1 MSEWT
6 RPAQR
11 IRCAVEMDKP
21 LAVRRERWTLVQ
33 GDKKANVIEA
43 EVFQTAGK
51 PYDMTGCTVT
61 LTFVRPDHLAVPPI
75 TAEVNGNVAA
85 VTLTDTCYRVS
96 GRYNALMQI
105 AKDGADRTILWL
117 VGDVLE
123 TENDGM
129 VDTEAVFPTPEE
141 MLVIFQQVEQAKQA
155 ANTAAAGASAAAEGA
170 NSATSRAD
178 AAATA
183 ANKWANATAKATAIS
198 AESQPTVGVSESSGN
213 KVINFGI
220 PAGKTP
226 NITFRVSTGAPG
238 TQVQIKQSGTP
249 EAPVIDLTIP
259 RGDTGAVDG
268 IDYFTGNPSALGT
281 ESPGT
286 ANGVA
291 RGDHVH
297 PLPSAQAIGALPTNG
312 TAYNAE
318 RFGGMLPSEY
328 ASEDQFQQL
337 VASLNQ
343 TIDAAY
349 AMTKELVK
357 TSQAPNLLVN
367 SYFTNPVN
375 QRGLTQ
381 LTGLQGTAH
390 TYGLI
395 DRWLCYGSGTVFTV
409 ENGYIKAVNNG
420 NATCG
425 IVQRVE
431 SSIIRAGKKYTLACK
446 ASVGASARL
455 SYGAG
460 LNVHTHQ
467 IDLNAAN
474 EIHTLTFTASESTDG
489 AHIVRLCTLAYA
501 QTFKVE
507 WMALYEGEY
516 TADTLPPYVPKGYT
530 EELAECQ
537 RYFVRI
543 GGNAAYTHIGLA
555 HAQND
560 TQLICS
566 APLPQPMRNVVTPS
580 VIKGGETKM
589 TAKSG
594 TTFKDITSVMV
605 NQTGVGVIALTLTSA
620 ALTKGDVFD
629 VYVPTGSW
637 LDISADL

>member
-1 MSEWT
+1 MAEPYKHVYKVDLNEPLKRFDVGEILASGDEKANSFEVAVC
-6 RPAQR
+6 RDGASVD
-11 IRCAVEMDKP
+11 IAGCAVY
-21 LAVRRERWTLVQ
+21 
-33 GDKKANVIEA
+33 GYFI
-43 EVFQTAGK
+43 
-51 PYDMTGCTVT
+51 
-61 LTFVRPDHLAVPPI
+61 RPNEETMKVNG
-75 TAEVNGNVAA
+75 TAEGNWARVELPKSCYVYDGAFSLAIKITGNSITQTVAVFDGLIVKTITDSIVDGNRVLYGLEDLLAQIAATEAAA
-85 VTLTDTCYRVS
+85 V
-96 GRYNALMQI
+96 N
-105 AKDGADRTILWL
+105 
-117 VGDVLE
+117 
-123 TENDGM
+123 
-129 VDTEAVFPTPEE
+129 
-141 MLVIFQQVEQAKQA
+141 
-155 ANTAAAGASAAAEGA
+155 ANTAASNA
-170 NSATSRAD
+170 NTATKNANT
-178 AAATA
+178 AATN
-183 ANKWANATAKATAIS
+183 ANKWANATAKATAVS
-198 AESQPTVGVSESSGN
+198 AESQPTVGVSESNGN
-213 KVINFGI
+213 KVITFGI

-226 NITFRVSTGAPG
+226 NITFRVATGEPG

-268 IDYFTGNPSALGT
+268 VDYFSGNPSALGT
-281 ESPGT
+281 ASPGT
-286 ANGVA
+286 ANGLA

-297 PLPSAQAIGALPTNG
+297 PMPSASDIGALAAGGTAANASKLGGKTPDQYLGVNG
-312 TAYNAE
+312 TAADSSKL
-318 RFGGMLPSEY
+318 GGKAPEY
-328 ASEDQFQQL
+328 YIQ
-337 VASLNQ
+337 
-343 TIDAAY
+343 
-349 AMTKELVK
+349 
-357 TSQAPNLLVN
+357 PRNLLDN
-367 SYFTNPVN
+367 SNFSDPIN

-431 SSIIRAGKKYTLACK
+431 SGVIRAGKKYTLACK
-446 ASVGASARL
+446 ATVGASARL

-474 EIHTLTFTASESTDG
+474 EIHTHTFTASESTDG
-489 AHIVRLCTLAYA
+489 AHIVRLCTLANA

-516 TADTLPPYVPKGYT
+516 TADDLPPYVPMGYAQ
-530 EELAECQ
+530 ELAECQ

-566 APLPQPMRNVVTPS
+566 APLPQPMRKVVTPS
-580 VIKGGETKM
+580 VIKGGEAKM

-594 TTFKDITSVMV
+594 TTFKDVSSVMV

-620 ALTKGDVFD
+620 GLTKGDVFD

>member
-6 RPAQR
+6 KAAQR

-33 GDKKANVIEA
+33 GDKNANVIEA

-51 PYDMTGCTVT
+51 PYDLTGCTVT
-61 LTFVRPDHLAVPPI
+61 LTFIRPDNLAVPPI

-85 VTLTDTCYRVS
+85 ATLTDACYRVS

-155 ANTAAAGASAAAEGA
+155 ANTAAS
-170 NSATSRAD
+170 
-178 AAATA
+178 A
-183 ANKWANATAKATAIS
+183 ANKAANEANEAAYGAQKWADTEAEAVAIS
-198 AESQPTVGVSESSGN
+198 AESQPTVELYKEGGQN
-213 KVINFGI
+213 MIRFGI

-226 NITFRVSTGAPG
+226 NITFKVATGEPG

-249 EAPVIDLTIP
+249 EAPVINLTIP

-281 ESPGT
+281 ASPGT

-297 PLPSAQAIGALPTNG
+297 PMPTANAIGALPTNG

-318 RFGGMLPSEY
+318 RFGGRLPSEY

-357 TSQAPNLLVN
+357 ASQAPNRLVN

-381 LTGLQGTAH
+381 LTGLQGTTH

-409 ENGYIKAVNNG
+409 EDGYIKAVNNG

-446 ASVGASARL
+446 ATVGASARL

-467 IDLNAAN
+467 IDLNTAN

-489 AHIVRLCTLAYA
+489 AHIVRLCTLANA

-537 RYFVRI
+537 QYFVRI

-566 APLPQPMRNVVTPS
+566 APLPQPMRKVVTPS

-594 TTFKDITSVMV
+594 TTFKDISSVMV

-620 ALTKGDVFD
+620 GLTKGDVFD

>member
-6 RPAQR
+6 KAAQQ
-11 IRCAVEMDKP
+11 IRCVVEMDKP
-21 LAVRRERWTLVQ
+21 LTVRRERWTLVQ

-51 PYDMTGCTVT
+51 PYDLTGCTVT
-61 LTFVRPDHLAVPPI
+61 ITFVRPDHLAVPPI

-85 VTLTDTCYRVS
+85 ATLTDACYRVS

-117 VGDVLE
+117 VGDVLD

-155 ANTAAAGASAAAEGA
+155 ANTAAS
-170 NSATSRAD
+170 
-178 AAATA
+178 A
-183 ANKWANATAKATAIS
+183 ANKAANEANAAASGAQKWADTEAEAVAIS
-198 AESQPTVGVSESSGN
+198 AESQPTVELYKEGGQN
-213 KVINFGI
+213 LIRFGI

-226 NITFRVSTGAPG
+226 AITFRVATGAPG
-238 TQVQIKQSGTP
+238 TQVQINQSGTP

-268 IDYFTGNPSALGT
+268 IDYFAGNPSALGAA
-281 ESPGT
+281 SPGT

-297 PLPSAQAIGALPTNG
+297 PLPSASDVGALAASG
-312 TAYNAE
+312 TAANAE
-318 RFGGMLPSEY
+318 KLGGKSPEY
-328 ASEDQFQQL
+328 YIQPR
-337 VASLNQ
+337 SLLING
-343 TIDAAY
+343 DF
-349 AMTKELVK
+349 
-357 TSQAPNLLVN
+357 SD
-367 SYFTNPVN
+367 PVN
-375 QRGLTQ
+375 QRGQTSYASTAIAIDKWEVLSGNLTIQ
-381 LTGLQGTAH
+381 
-390 TYGLI
+390 
-395 DRWLCYGSGTVFTV
+395 
-409 ENGYIKAVNNG
+409 NGYISTG
-420 NATCG
+420 F
-425 IVQRVE
+425 VQQKLPIETLTGVH
-431 SSIIRAGKKYTLACK
+431 TLAAKK
-446 ASVGASARL
+446 ADGKIIVYSQEITSAYNYTEETPSFGAWGTGLVRVTL
-455 SYGAG
+455 PAG
-460 LNVHTHQ
+460 EYVW
-467 IDLNAAN
+467 A
-474 EIHTLTFTASESTDG
+474 
-489 AHIVRLCTLAYA
+489 
-501 QTFKVE
+501 
-507 WMALYEGEY
+507 ALYAGEY
-516 TADTLPPYVPKGYT
+516 TDDTLPPYVPRGYAQ
-530 EELAECQ
+530 ELAECQ

-543 GGNAAYTHIGLA
+543 GGNTAYTHIGLA

-566 APLPQPMRNVVTPS
+566 APMPQPIRKIATPS

-594 TTFKDITSVMV
+594 TTFKDISSVMV

-620 ALTKGDVFD
+620 GLTKGDVFD
-629 VYVPTGSW
+629 VYVPAGSW

>member
-1 MSEWT
+1 MAEPYKHVYKVDLNEPLKRFDIGDILASGDEKANSFEVAVC
-6 RPAQR
+6 RDGASVDLAG
-11 IRCAVEMDKP
+11 CAVY
-21 LAVRRERWTLVQ
+21 
-33 GDKKANVIEA
+33 GYFI
-43 EVFQTAGK
+43 
-51 PYDMTGCTVT
+51 
-61 LTFVRPDHLAVPPI
+61 RPNEE
-75 TAEVNGNVAA
+75 TMKVNGTVEGNWARVELSKSCYVYDGAFSLAIKITGNSITQTVAVFDGLIVKTTSDSIVDGNRVLYGLEDLLAQIAATEAAA
-85 VTLTDTCYRVS
+85 V
-96 GRYNALMQI
+96 N
-105 AKDGADRTILWL
+105 
-117 VGDVLE
+117 
-123 TENDGM
+123 
-129 VDTEAVFPTPEE
+129 
-141 MLVIFQQVEQAKQA
+141 
-155 ANTAAAGASAAAEGA
+155 ANTAASNANKATTNANTAA
-170 NSATSRAD
+170 NN
-178 AAATA
+178 

-198 AESQPTVGVSESSGN
+198 AESQPTVGVSESNGN

-226 NITFRVSTGAPG
+226 NITFKVATGEPG
-238 TQVQIKQSGTP
+238 TPVQIKQSGTP
-249 EAPVIDLTIP
+249 EAPVINLTIP

-268 IDYFTGNPSALGT
+268 VDYFTGNPSALGAA
-281 ESPGT
+281 SPGT

-297 PLPSAQAIGALPTNG
+297 PLPTAQAIGALPTNG

-349 AMTKELVK
+349 AMMNEMVK
-357 TSQAPNLLVN
+357 ASQAPNLLVN
-367 SYFTNPVN
+367 SDFTNPVN

-409 ENGYIKAVNNG
+409 ENGCIKAVNNG

-431 SSIIRAGKKYTLACK
+431 NGVIKAGKKYTLACK
-446 ASVGASARL
+446 ATVGASARL

-474 EIHTLTFTASESTDG
+474 EIHTHTFTASESTEG
-489 AHIVRLCTLAYA
+489 AHIVRLCTLANA

-516 TADTLPPYVPKGYT
+516 TADTLPPYVPRGYAQ
-530 EELAECQ
+530 ELAECQ

-566 APLPQPMRNVVTPS
+566 APLPQPMRKVVTPS
-580 VIKGGETKM
+580 VIKGGEAKM

-594 TTFKDITSVMV
+594 TTFKDISSVMV
-605 NQTGVGVIALTLTSA
+605 NQTGVGAIALTLTSA
-620 ALTKGDVFD
+620 GLTKGDVFD